1 MEDDASGDAKGRLG
15 DAAKE
20 AIKEALVGGWVGGW
34 VEGGIFWLGLS
45 PWEGS
50 FWRFAAAFAAIE
62 LSPLQQSS
70 SASWPASPPLPCT
83 LPARLPAARCR

>member
-1 MEDDASGDAKGRLG
+1 MPAGTPRGAWVMQPRRRSRKRWW
-15 DAAKE
+15 
-20 AIKEALVGGWVGGW
+20 VGGWVGGW